1 MEFRRAIRA
10 YIGASAT
17 ERMADY
23 KYGNISTWDVIKV
36 TDMSEL
42 FSDEFAVTQ
51 MPTDLSN
58 WDLSNWNVS
67 NVRDMS
73 GMFRNTNF
81 NGNISKWNVSK
92 VRDMSGMFEN
102 SPFIGGEG
110 SSESETILNWN
121 PIALEK
127 MDRMFS
133 DQDITEF
140 FSERWNVAL
149 EPDEEPDEELMDLGD
164 MIAIDMP
171 IPYSGPRRPTGT
183 SPPANGLTVNEIL
196 RNTDQ
201 YKVKSNS
208 KNQCS
213 ICMDGYSDNNNAM
226 KIKACGHEFH
236 TSCLK
241 QWLSQNRTCPLCRAD
256 VVPSNS

>member
-1 MEFRRAIRA
+1 
-10 YIGASAT
+10 
-17 ERMADY
+17 
-23 KYGNISTWDVIKV
+23 
-36 TDMSEL
+36 
-42 FSDEFAVTQ
+42 
-51 MPTDLSN
+51 
-58 WDLSNWNVS
+58 
-67 NVRDMS
+67 
-73 GMFRNTNF
+73 
-81 NGNISKWNVSK
+81 
-92 VRDMSGMFEN
+92 MFEN

-140 FSERWNVAL
+140 FSDRWNVAL
-149 EPDEEPDEELMDLGD
+149 EPDEEPVEELRDLGD
-164 MIAIDMP
+164 MIAIDRP
-171 IPYSGPRRPTGT
+171 IPYSGPRHPMGT
-183 SPPANGLTVNEIL
+183 SPPANGLKVNEII

-208 KNQCS
+208 KNECS
-213 ICMDGYSDNNNAM
+213 ICYEDYSVNNNAM
-226 KIKACGHEFH
+226 KIKACKHEFH

-241 QWLSQNRTCPLCRAD
+241 IWLSQNRTCPLCRAD